1 MPLSLTEWETF
12 YVITGSSGAALT
24 GLMFVV
30 IALAAERVPIS
41 TASGPTV
48 EFSAFA
54 TPTLIH
60 FGAVLLVAALMS
72 VPHQTRLSVGIALTI
87 SGVLGLIYTTISIR
101 RMRRSVRYEPVAED
115 WIWYAALPFTAYV
128 ALIVAAGLL
137 AVSIELALD
146 IVGAIV
152 VLLLFTG
159 IHNAWDVAL
168 YTATYNAAGTTPSAA
183 STAPSEPVEPSQDMG
198 SRATGN

>member
-1 MPLSLTEWETF
+1 MPLNLAEWETF

-41 TASGPTV
+41 TASGPTL

-60 FGAVLLVAALMS
+60 FGAVLLVASLMS
-72 VPHQTRLSVGIALTI
+72 IPHQTRLSVGITLAI
-87 SGVLGLIYTTISIR
+87 SGVLGMIYSTVSIR

-115 WIWYAALPFTAYV
+115 WLWYAVLPFIAYV
-128 ALIVAAGLL
+128 ALIVASGLL
-137 AVSIELALD
+137 LVTVEFALD
-146 IVGAIV
+146 IVGGV
-152 VLLLFTG
+152 VILLLFTG

-168 YTATYNAAGTTPSAA
+168 YTATYNAAAA
-183 STAPSEPVEPSQDMG
+183 APTANPAATSEAAPVQEEMA
-198 SRATGN
+198 SRVTGN

>member
-1 MPLSLTEWETF
+1 MPLNLADWETF

-60 FGAVLLVAALMS
+60 FGAVLLVASLMS
-72 VPHQTRLSVGIALTI
+72 IPHQTRLSVGMALAVT
-87 SGVLGLIYTTISIR
+87 GVLGLTYTTISIR

-115 WIWYAALPFTAYV
+115 WLWYAVLPLIAYV
-128 ALIVAAGLL
+128 AMIVAAGLL
-137 AVSIELALD
+137 TVTVELPLD
-146 IVGAIV
+146 IVGAVV

-168 YTATYNAAGTTPSAA
+168 YTATYNAAATPTATTPA
-183 STAPSEPVEPSQDMG
+183 TTEPVPAQQDMA